1 ADLADAV
8 PRDLQFSPG
17 PPPAAAGDD
26 DGYDP
31 PGLGVDDEV
40 GVVDDAKADALVDV
54 DDLLAGQ
61 IAVAHRRASS
71 PYTLCRRAG
80 ALDARPKTPDRTR
93 TRRRWRSPPR
103 RSQAATSPRRAAPG
117 PSRSTSSTLP

>member
-54 DDLLAGQ
+54 DNLLAGQ
-61 IAVAHRRASS
+61 IAVAHRRAPSR
-71 PYTLCRRAG
+71 YTLCRRAG
-80 ALDARPKTPDRTR
+80 ALDARPKKRYRTR
-93 TRRRWRSPPR
+93 AENPHQLYKP
-103 RSQAATSPRRAAPG
+103 
-117 PSRSTSSTLP
+117 